1 MCVVFSF
8 FLFFLKNKQYMATQ
22 EKKVMI
28 QITKG
33 RIFLFFNDKFCLLAP
48 VTGMLLVSHE
58 FKYKSSYVTHGDKE
72 NYFQYPN
79 K

>member
-1 MCVVFSF
+1 
-8 FLFFLKNKQYMATQ
+8 
-22 EKKVMI
+22 
-28 QITKG
+28 
-33 RIFLFFNDKFCLLAP
+33 LLAP

-58 FKYKSSYVTHGDKE
+58 FKYKSSFVTHGDKE

>member
-1 MCVVFSF
+1 MVIDLAVAYNIGNSINVYCF
-8 FLFFLKNKQYMATQ
+8 FFFLKNKQYMATQ

-33 RIFLFFNDKFCLLAP
+33 RIFLFFNDKFCLLIP

-58 FKYKSSYVTHGDKE
+58 FNTRALS
-72 NYFQYPN
+72 
-79 K
+79 